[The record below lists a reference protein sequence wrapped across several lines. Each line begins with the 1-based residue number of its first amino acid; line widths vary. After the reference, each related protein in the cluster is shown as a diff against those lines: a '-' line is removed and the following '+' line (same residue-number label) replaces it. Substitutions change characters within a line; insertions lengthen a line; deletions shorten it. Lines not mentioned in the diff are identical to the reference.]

1 MKKKQDF
8 DIGQKLMKRFI
19 CILFI
24 LSGIVGVYA
33 QNPKNVTISVKDVPL
48 KTVFDEITRQTGY
61 DFAYSSDI
69 IRQAGKIS
77 VTAKN
82 ENFNQVLIR
91 CLESTGLGFKMQDH
105 FIVIS
110 PKLPQTESPQQ
121 QVTKV
126 QGVVLDKQGSAL
138 PGVTIRVKGTNLGV
152 TSDEKGIFQLTVPEN
167 SGLVLVFSFIGM
179 KTHEV
184 AVKGTATL
192 NIVMEDET
200 TQIEEVVVTGIFQ
213 KNKEAYTGAVTVI
226 TDKELKAF
234 GNKNLLTS
242 ISNIDPSFNILTNN
256 EWGSDPNHLPEVQ
269 IRGAANLPDLESLQ
283 DNTKVDLNTPLIVL
297 DGFEISLQRMMDLDD
312 SEVASITLLKD
323 GSATAIYGSRGA
335 NGVVVITTKEPVM
348 GKLRLSYNGSVNI
361 EAPDLTEYRLL
372 NAREKLDLEERS
384 GYYSDNDQIKDLYL
398 KKKYSAL
405 LAEIT
410 RGVNTYWL
418 SQPLRT
424 GVGHRH
430 NIKLEGGDKSFRYSA
445 SLQYN
450 GIAGV
455 MKESNRNTF
464 NGGIN
469 LSYYRKGL
477 IFRNNLSI
485 GINKS
490 TDSPYGTFS
499 DYAKLNPYWAPY
511 DEDGKIIKILDSDI
525 EVYGGLNRLPKN
537 PMYNAT
543 LHQVLQTQYTNITNN
558 FSIEW
563 KPFDGFIAR
572 GRVGISGQTNES
584 DNFKPA
590 KHTDFEADQ
599 YQTDE
604 GIFRKG
610 RYAYGLGKSFNYDL
624 ALTLSYAK
632 VFAEKHSL
640 YAGLNVDL
648 TENRSRNYNFV
659 VEGFVEETLDF
670 LSSALQYEKDG
681 KPTGSESKT
690 RRMGIVGNINYA
702 YDNRY
707 YLDCAYRTDGSSQFG
722 KDKKFAP
729 FYSIGLGWNL
739 HNENFMKNVTFVNRL
754 KIRGSYGQTGSQ
766 KFNAYQA
773 MATYN
778 YYMNDRYFQWMG
790 AYQKALENPDL
801 EWQKTDKWN
810 AGVEMNLLNERW
822 SITADIYLEKTSN
835 LLSSLELPYSNG
847 FTSYVE
853 NVGKVENRGFEI
865 RTTTFLIRNTE
876 QRLLWSVTGSIVHNK
891 DKVVKLSAAL
901 KEANEKRMKES
912 GTSPNKIIRE
922 GESQNTIYVVPS
934 LGIDPSTGR
943 ELFRKKN
950 GDVTY
955 TWSAD
960 DRVAYGL
967 SEPKYRGNFST
978 MFRWRDLS
986 LNLSFAYR
994 FGGQLYNST
1003 LASKIENADKHYNV
1017 DRRVYYDR
1025 WKEVGDRSFFK
1036 GINDVTSTYP
1046 TSRFVQDERTLT
1058 CQNLHI
1064 SYELRNKVWL
1074 EKNIGLKSL
1083 TISGD
1088 MSDLFYKSTV
1098 KQERGLSYPF
1108 SRRFSFSLSMMF

>member
-8 DIGQKLMKRFI
+8 DIGQKLVKRFLLM
-19 CILFI
+19 LFI
-24 LSGIVGVYA
+24 MSGIVRGYA
-33 QNPKNVTISVKDVPL
+33 QNSENVSFSVKEVPL

-61 DFAYSSDI
+61 HFAYSSDLI
-69 IRQAGKIS
+69 QRAGKVS
-77 VTAKN
+77 VTARN
-82 ENFNQVLIR
+82 ENFSQVLAR
-91 CLESTGLGFKMQDH
+91 CLESTGLSFKLQDQL
-105 FIVIS
+105 IMIS
-110 PKLPQTESPQQ
+110 PKQAAPAVLQQ
-121 QVTKV
+121 QMKKV
-126 QGVVLDKQGSAL
+126 QGVVVDKQGIAL
-138 PGVTIRVKGTNLGV
+138 PGVTIRVKGTTLGV
-152 TSDEKGIFQLTVPEN
+152 TSDEKGSFQLIVPEEPA
-167 SGLVLVFSFIGM
+167 SVLVFSFIGM
-179 KTHEV
+179 KTSELT
-184 AVKGTATL
+184 VKGDTPL
-192 NIVMEDET
+192 QVVMEDEV
-200 TQIEEVVVTGIFQ
+200 TQMDEVVVTGIFQ

-242 ISNIDPSFNILTNN
+242 ISNIDPSFHILTNN

-269 IRGAANLPDLESLQ
+269 IRGTASLPDLESLQ
-283 DNTKVDLNTPLIVL
+283 DNTKTDLNTPLIIL
-297 DGFEISLQRMMDLDD
+297 DGFEITLQRMMDLDD

-335 NGVVVITTKEPVM
+335 NGVVVITTKEPIM
-348 GKLRLSYNGSVNI
+348 GKLRLSYNGSVNV
-361 EAPDLTEYRLL
+361 EVPDLTEYRLL
-372 NAREKLDLEERS
+372 DARDKLDLEYRS
-384 GYYSDNDQIKDLYL
+384 GFYSDKDQVKDLYL
-398 KKKYSAL
+398 KNKYSAL
-405 LAEIT
+405 LAQVI

-455 MKESNRNTF
+455 MKKSNRNTF

-469 LSYYRKGL
+469 LSYYRKDL

-499 DYAKLNPYWAPY
+499 DYAKLNPYWIPY
-511 DEDGKIIKILDSDI
+511 DEDGKIIKILDTDI
-525 EVYGGLNRLPKN
+525 EVYGGLNKLPKN

-543 LHQVLQTQYTNITNN
+543 LHQVLQKQYTNITNN

-563 KPFDGFIAR
+563 KPFDGFITR
-572 GRVGISGQTNES
+572 GRIGISGQTNES

-599 YQTDE
+599 YQDDE

-610 RYAYGLGKSFNYDL
+610 RYAYGLGKSFNYDF

-632 VFAEKHSL
+632 VFTEKHSL
-640 YAGLNVDL
+640 YAGLNADM

-690 RRMGIVGNINYA
+690 RRMGIVGNVNYA
-702 YDNRY
+702 YANRY
-707 YLDCAYRTDGSSQFG
+707 YLDFAYRTDGSSQFG

-729 FYSIGLGWNL
+729 FYSIGLGWNI
-739 HNENFMKNVTFVNRL
+739 HNENFMKNIGFVNRL

-790 AYQKALENPDL
+790 AYQKALENPGL

-810 AGVEMNLLNERW
+810 AGVEMNLLHERW

-865 RTTTFLIRNTE
+865 RTTSFIIRNTE
-876 QRLLWSVTGSIVHNK
+876 QRLVWSVTGSIVHNK

-901 KEANEKRMKES
+901 KEANEKRMKE
-912 GTSPNKIIRE
+912 GGISPNKIIRE

-955 TWSAD
+955 TWNAD
-960 DRVAYGL
+960 DRVPYGL
-967 SEPKYRGNFST
+967 SEPKYRGNLST
-978 MFRWRDLS
+978 MFRWHDLT

-994 FGGQLYNST
+994 FGGKLYNST

-1025 WKEVGDRSFFK
+1025 WKEAGNRSFFK
-1036 GINDVTSTYP
+1036 GINDVSSTYP
-1046 TSRFVQDERTLT
+1046 TSRFVQDERTFT
-1058 CQNLHI
+1058 CQNLHV
-1064 SYELRNKVWL
+1064 SYELRNKAWL
-1074 EKNIGLKSL
+1074 QKNIGLQSL
-1083 TISGD
+1083 TISGN